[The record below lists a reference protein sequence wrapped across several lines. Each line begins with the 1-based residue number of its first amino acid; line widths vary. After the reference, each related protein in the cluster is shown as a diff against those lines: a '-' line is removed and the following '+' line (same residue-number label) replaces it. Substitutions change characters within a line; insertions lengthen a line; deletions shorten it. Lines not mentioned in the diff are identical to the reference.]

1 MKVYHYARTE
11 DWNRIKKGSYK
22 SDNLPGLGANKRVGK
37 HDDEAFDTCAVFALL
52 EPLPREWVSNEH
64 FKLTWETL
72 KSDLYGRVLLEIEVD
87 DTMPVFVIDRGTI
100 EGVLYEDKTGI
111 PGEYLFENR
120 KDAERAYIG
129 NKVPLQEYV
138 KNPEKYKFSL
148 PEVIITAHVP
158 FENIRI
164 SEQQPLLEEY
174 LHHYKK
180 SPILLEEIHNNIRY
194 IPELKAWYEKRI
206 GEIPKPAEQEYTKFR

>member
-11 DWNRIKKGSYK
+11 DWNRIKNGSYK
-22 SDNLPGLGANKRVGK
+22 SDNLPGLGASKSVGK
-37 HDDEAFDTCAVFALL
+37 HDDEAFDTRAVFALL

-64 FKLTWETL
+64 FKLTWESL
-72 KSDLYGRVLLEIEVD
+72 KSDLSGRVLLEIEVD
-87 DTMPVFVIDRGTI
+87 DRMPAFVIDCGMR

-120 KDAERAYIG
+120 KAAERAYIG

-174 LHHYKK
+174 LPYYKK
-180 SPILLEEIHNNIRY
+180 APIVLEEILLNINY
-194 IPELKAWYEKRI
+194 MPELKAWYEKRI
-206 GEIPKPAEQEYTKFR
+206 GKIPPPKEQEYMKFR